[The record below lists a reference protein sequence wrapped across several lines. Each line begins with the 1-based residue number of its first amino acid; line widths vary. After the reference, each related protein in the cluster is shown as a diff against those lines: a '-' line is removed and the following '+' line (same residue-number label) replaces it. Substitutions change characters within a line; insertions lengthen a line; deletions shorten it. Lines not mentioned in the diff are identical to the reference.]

1 MSGLTSMLAAA
12 DGVSLAEVAR
22 LPVVVDLLTAA
33 RVLGVGRTTAYALAR
48 AGEFPCPVIRVGGGY
63 RVPTVGLL
71 RLLGVDAADRAGGTS
86 GVAGGI
92 DRATPVLGLPR
103 ALPAA
108 RA

>member
-1 MSGLTSMLAAA
+1 MNGLSATAT
-12 DGVSLAEVAR
+12 GVTFGEVAG

-48 AGEFPCPVIRVGGGY
+48 AGEFPCPIIKVGGGY

-71 RLLGVDAADRAGGTS
+71 RLLGVDALVDAVRTS
-86 GVAGGI
+86 GVVEGI
-92 DRATPVLGLPR
+92 DRGGPGLGLPR
-103 ALPAA
+103 ALLAA